1 MAKINPEELI
11 FKEFTNANGD
21 TYRVTRYLGRDST
34 LKHQYI
40 IMFVDT
46 KHLQTEERTKII
58 KSKCRDLMKEKA
70 NKSKIKQEKLKQR
83 ARLSKKHEADYKKF
97 VMQDVPIL
105 ALDQA
110 SNTGYCVI
118 LNNAVKKYGL
128 IKKKYEDF
136 YLNACYLVAEVTKL
150 IIKHNIKIVFIEDIF
165 LGLNAITMERLAGL
179 KGMMISCAIL
189 NSCEYEVIHS
199 SSWKTYHQL
208 GYDRKE
214 QKEKSIELA
223 RKILNNAEIDDNIA
237 DAVLIGVFAAK
248 TLRSDSI

>member
-21 TYRVTRYLGRDST
+21 TYRVTRYIGKDGS
-34 LKHQYI
+34 LKHLYN

-46 KHLQTEERTKII
+46 KHLQTEERTKIM
-58 KSKCRDLMKEKA
+58 KSKCRDLKKEKA
-70 NKSKIKQEKLKQR
+70 NKAAARQR
-83 ARLSKKHEADYKKF
+83 DYKKMNALSQSYKAEYKKF
-97 VMQDVPIL
+97 AMQDVPIL
-105 ALDQA
+105 AVDQA

-128 IKKKYEDF
+128 IERKYEEF
-136 YLNACYLVAEVTKL
+136 YLNACYIVSELTKL
-150 IIKHNIKIVFIEDIF
+150 IIKYDIKIVFLEGVF
-165 LGLNAITMERLAGL
+165 LKFKPYILEALSGL
-179 KGMMISCAIL
+179 KGMIIYCAVL
-189 NSCEYEVIHS
+189 NNCEYEVIHS
-199 SSWKTYHQL
+199 PSWKTYHQL

-248 TLRSDSI
+248 TLRSD

>member
-1 MAKINPEELI
+1 MAKINPYELI
-11 FKEFTNANGD
+11 NQQYTNANDD
-21 TYRVTRYLGRDST
+21 TYTVKAYIGKDSK
-34 LKHQYI
+34 LKHLYTIQ
-40 IMFVDT
+40 FNDT
-46 KHLQTEERTKII
+46 KHEQHEERTKII

-70 NKSKIKQEKLKQR
+70 NKSKIKQIKLKER
-83 ARLSKKHEADYKKF
+83 ARLSKKHEAEYRKF
-97 VMQDVPIL
+97 TMQDVPIL

-128 IKKKYEDF
+128 IEKKYEDF

-150 IIKHNIKIVFIEDIF
+150 IIKYNIKIVFIEDIF

-199 SSWKTYHQL
+199 TSWKTYHQL
-208 GYDRKE
+208 GFDRKE
-214 QKEKSIELA
+214 QKERSIELA
-223 RKILNNAEIDDNIA
+223 KKILNNAEIDDNIA

-248 TLRSDSI
+248 TLRSD

>member
-1 MAKINPEELI
+1 MYTIQLN
-11 FKEFTNANGD
+11 
-21 TYRVTRYLGRDST
+21 
-34 LKHQYI
+34 
-40 IMFVDT
+40 DT
-46 KHLQTEERTKII
+46 KHEQHEERTKVI
-58 KSKCRDLMKEKA
+58 KGKCRDLMKEKA
-70 NKSKIKQEKLKQR
+70 NKSKIKQAKLKER
-83 ARLSKKHEADYKKF
+83 SRLSKKHEADYKKF
-97 VMQDVPIL
+97 VMQDVPML

-128 IKKKYEDF
+128 IEKKYEDF
-136 YLNACYLVAEVTKL
+136 YLNACYLVAEVARL
-150 IIKHNIKIVFIEDIF
+150 IIQHKIKIVFIEDIY
-165 LGLNAITMERLAGL
+165 LGLNANVMERLAGL

-223 RKILNNAEIDDNIA
+223 KSILKNADIDDNVA
-237 DAVLIGVFAAK
+237 DAVLIGYSEAIH
-248 TLRSDSI
+248 SPDS

>member
-1 MAKINPEELI
+1 
-11 FKEFTNANGD
+11 
-21 TYRVTRYLGRDST
+21 
-34 LKHQYI
+34 
-40 IMFVDT
+40 
-46 KHLQTEERTKII
+46 
-58 KSKCRDLMKEKA
+58 MKEKA
-70 NKSKIKQEKLKQR
+70 NKSKVKQEKLKQR
-83 ARLSKKHEADYKKF
+83 ARLSKKHEAEYKKF

-118 LNNAVKKYGL
+118 LNNSIKKYGL
-128 IKKKYEDF
+128 IEKQYEDF

-165 LGLNAITMERLAGL
+165 LGLNANVMEKLAGL
-179 KGMMISCAIL
+179 KGMMISCAVL
-189 NSCEYEVIHS
+189 NNCEYEVIHS
-199 SSWKTYHQL
+199 PSWKTYHQL

-237 DAVLIGVFAAK
+237 DAALIGVFAAK
-248 TLRSDSI
+248 TLRSDL

>member
-1 MAKINPEELI
+1 MAKINPYELI
-11 FKEFTNANGD
+11 NKQYTNANSD
-21 TYRVTRYLGRDST
+21 TYTVKAYIGKDSK
-34 LKHQYI
+34 LKHLYTIQ
-40 IMFVDT
+40 FNDT
-46 KHLQTEERTKII
+46 KHEQHEERTKII
-58 KSKCRDLMKEKA
+58 KSNCRDLMKEKA
-70 NKSKIKQEKLKQR
+70 NKSKIKQIKLKER
-83 ARLSKKHEADYKKF
+83 ARLSKKHEADYKQF
-97 VMQDVPIL
+97 AMQDVPIL

-118 LNNAVKKYGL
+118 LNNSIKKYGL
-128 IKKKYEDF
+128 IEKKYEDF

-150 IIKHNIKIVFIEDIF
+150 IIRYKIKIVFIEDIF

-189 NSCEYEVIHS
+189 NSCEYEIIHS
-199 SSWKTYHQL
+199 TSWKTYHQL
-208 GYDRKE
+208 GFDRKE

-248 TLRSDSI
+248 TLRSD